1 MPGKQLFEIN
11 GLHDHNFPSSFKR
24 RKFDAIRSFPVN
36 CGTPA
41 QVTILCDMTHLIPNA
56 KCNSRSTCD
65 ANACDNSL
73 SNIKNRKVDVTRYF
87 PKHCGPFATGSH
99 GGESERPSGD
109 ATHPSYAD
117 VSKCELAIPAVPLRT
132 VPPTNVESNPEKSLA
147 LHGKDDVG
155 IEMAKNENKVCKQE
169 EFSNCDLGN
178 VTKLIT
184 RAEELV
190 TEFGATCH
198 TFKEVPSLEDFLPE
212 SKGVH
217 ELPSSD
223 VLHKQTSIRELPP
236 LEVVKQEKGLIEE
249 NMVESRGKEIVDLAD
264 SCSLRTESDQPSGSE
279 GLSDCELTGTKRV
292 KKLEEHSSLDVDECA
307 PSGTKEQA
315 ELLEKFNIN
324 YHQAIVVHSDLSN
337 SMINNNDGLLYSENQ
352 KQLINPSM
360 QHEQPQG
367 YKVLQALKKF
377 EEQYTEVL
385 QENKAEN
392 KTGKRIKYPHFEAAD
407 RVKAVGMWIY
417 PERPFGH
424 IPGIEIG
431 HEFRFRTELAI
442 IGLHRHLVSGID
454 YVVLDGKKFATSVV
468 NSGRYENNTK
478 GHDVLIYCGQGG
490 NQKNAEKAVDQKL
503 EKGNVALLNSME
515 MRYPVRVTH
524 KRKRLVASKGT
535 DNVGNFVYVYDG
547 LYIVNKFWDERD
559 KNDKLVFKFELH
571 RMTSQ
576 PRPRQSIMRME
587 TCVVDDDVSQGKE
600 NKLIRAMN
608 GVDDDRPRPFIY
620 VTHIFYPHWFQL
632 IDPTGCDCVN
642 GCSDSQQCPCVLK
655 NGGEIPFNEKGSIV
669 RARPIVHECGPSCKC
684 PPSCMNRVSQHGPRH
699 QLEIFKTKSRGWGLR
714 SQSCISSGSFIC
726 EYVGELLREKEA
738 EQRIGNDEY
747 LFDICDD
754 GFVIDAAMMGN
765 VGRFINH
772 SCSPNLY
779 AQEVLYDHDDKR
791 MPHIMF
797 FATKNIP
804 PLQELTYDYNYKM
817 GQICDV
823 NGNIKT
829 KDCHCGSRKCTGRMY

>member
-1 MPGKQLFEIN
+1 MLGEQLFEIN
-11 GLHDHNFPSSFKR
+11 GLNDHNFPSDFKR
-24 RKFDAIRSFPVN
+24 RKFDSVRSFPAN

-41 QVTILCDMTHLIPNA
+41 QVKVLYDTTHLKQNA

-65 ANACDNSL
+65 ANACDSSL
-73 SNIKNRKVDVTRYF
+73 SNIKRQKVDVTRYF
-87 PKHCGPFATGSH
+87 PKHCGPFATGSR

-109 ATHPSYAD
+109 ARNPSHAD
-117 VSKCELAIPAVPLRT
+117 VSKCEVAIPAVPLRS
-132 VPPTNVESNPEKSLA
+132 VPTTNVESNPEKLLA

-190 TEFGATCH
+190 NEFGVTCR
-198 TFKEVPSLEDFLPE
+198 TFKDVPASEDFLPE

-217 ELPSSD
+217 ELLSSD
-223 VLHKQTSIRELPP
+223 VLHKKISIRELRPS
-236 LEVVKQEKGLIEE
+236 LEVVKQEKCLIEE
-249 NMVESRGKEIVDLAD
+249 NVVESREKEIVDLVD
-264 SCSLRTESDQPSGSE
+264 SCSLRTKSDQPSGCE
-279 GLSDCELTGTKRV
+279 GLSDCEMTETKHV
-292 KKLEEHSSLDVDECA
+292 KKLEEHSSSDVDECV
-307 PSGTKEQA
+307 PLGTKEQD
-315 ELLEKFNIN
+315 ESLEKFNVN
-324 YHQAIVVHSDLSN
+324 YHQAIVLHSDFSDT
-337 SMINNNDGLLYSENQ
+337 M
-352 KQLINPSM
+352 KQLINLSM

-367 YKVLQALKKF
+367 YRVLQALKKF

-392 KTGKRIKYPHFEAAD
+392 KTGKGIKYPHFEAAD
-407 RVKAVGMWIY
+407 RVKAEGMWIY
-417 PERPFGH
+417 SERPFGH

-442 IGLHRHLVSGID
+442 IGLHRQLVSGID

-468 NSGRYENNTK
+468 NSGCYENNAK
-478 GHDVLIYCGQGG
+478 EHDVLIYCGQGG
-490 NQKNAEKAVDQKL
+490 NPKNAEKAVDQKL

-515 MRYPVRVTH
+515 MRYPFRVTQ
-524 KRKRLVASKGT
+524 KRKRLVSSKGP
-535 DNVGNFVYVYDG
+535 NNEGNFVYVYDG
-547 LYIVNKFWDERD
+547 LYMVNKFWDERD

-571 RMTSQ
+571 RMSGQ
-576 PRPRQSIMRME
+576 PRPLKCIIRTE
-587 TCVVDDDVSQGKE
+587 ACVVDDDVSQGKE
-600 NKLIRAMN
+600 NKPIRAMN
-608 GVDDDRPRPFIY
+608 GVDDGRPRPFIY
-620 VTHIFYPHWFQL
+620 VTHIVYPHWFQR
-632 IDPTGCDCVN
+632 IDPIGCDCMN
-642 GCSDSQQCPCVLK
+642 GCSDFEQCPCVLK
-655 NGGEIPFNEKGSIV
+655 NGGEIPFIENGSII
-669 RARPIVHECGPSCKC
+669 RAKPLVHECGPSRKC
-684 PPSCMNRVSQHGPRH
+684 LPSCMNRVSQHGPRH
-699 QLEIFKTKSRGWGLR
+699 QSR
-714 SQSCISSGSFIC
+714 SCISSGSFIC
-726 EYVGELLREKEA
+726 EYVRELLREKEA

-754 GFVIDAAMMGN
+754 GFVTDAAMIGN
-765 VGRFINH
+765 IGRFINH

-779 AQEVLYDHDDKR
+779 AQEFLYDHDDKR

-797 FATKNIP
+797 FPTKNIP